1 MFTFPVFFAISVLVG
16 GAVGIVVNN
25 RSARRRAASY
35 APGFKDPLTP
45 NRGERPSTPS
55 VTPAITTFMVHSG
68 MHSHGKTQAA
78 ETMVRA
84 RRAGNGTP
92 LTIVRNTPVGNDQP
106 SPSPLD
112 RQ

>member
-45 NRGERPSTPS
+45 NRGERLDTLRH
-55 VTPAITTFMVHSG
+55 TRH
-68 MHSHGKTQAA
+68 HHLHGAFGYALPRQNTSRGDDGARAA
-78 ETMVRA
+78 CWQRHAPYHRAQHA
-84 RRAGNGTP
+84 RR
-92 LTIVRNTPVGNDQP
+92 
-106 SPSPLD
+106 
-112 RQ
+112 